1 MKKISISLIILAI
14 ALVACATAYRV
25 VTNHNANL
33 MKVTEKRIIEA
44 AINCWRDDKCSGNVA
59 TLDTLYQNKYLEQ
72 EINPLTKEIYNTGSY
87 VKKDGNDYE
96 FIVVD

>member
-1 MKKISISLIILAI
+1 MKKLSVSLIVLAISLV
-14 ALVACATAYRV
+14 ALATAYKV
-25 VTNHNANL
+25 VTNHNNNL

-59 TLDTLYQNKYLEQ
+59 ALDTLYQNKYLEQ
-72 EINPLTKEIYNTGSY
+72 EINPLTKEIYNINSY
-87 VKKDGNDYE
+87 VKKDGNNYE